1 MSNVFEK
8 AMPMKYEFIGEFR
21 KYKEEDTCGWN
32 FLFVPGDLAKEIRAI
47 HKHQEEGWGR
57 MKVTAKI
64 GSSEWKTSVWFDTK
78 NDTYL
83 LPIKAEIRKKE
94 KIEMTAGNEV
104 KTTIWI

>member
-1 MSNVFEK
+1 MTFME
-8 AMPMKYEFIGEFR
+8 YEYIGTFR
-21 KYKEEDTCGWN
+21 KHTEDDSCGWN
-32 FLFVPGDLAKEIRAI
+32 FLFMPHDLAKEIRSG

-64 GSSEWKTSVWFDTK
+64 GNSEWKTSIWFDTK

-94 KIEMTAGNEV
+94 KIDRVN
-104 KTTIWI
+104 